1 MLQRVGPNAYVID
14 LPLDFGISLIFNI
27 KDLITYKRPHLIPND
42 HFKMPPN
49 LIHDNPIKTS
59 TPFTMT
65 LAQKDNIDAILDEQ
79 VILIMD
85 GEIQWF
91 LVRWVSRFNLD
102 CTWITRDT
110 LQ

>member
-1 MLQRVGPNAYVID
+1 VLKRVCLNAYVID
-14 LPLDFGISLIFNI
+14 LPLDFVISLIFNNE
-27 KDLITYKRPHLIPND
+27 DLIAYKRPHLIPND
-42 HFKMPPN
+42 HFEMLPN
-49 LIHDNPIKTS
+49 LTHDNPIKTS

-65 LAQKDNIDAILDEQ
+65 LTQKDNIDAILDEQ
-79 VILIMD
+79 VICTMD

-91 LVRWVSRFNLD
+91 LVRWMGRLNLD